1 MSSVSTSDRK
11 RTSLPQKLGL
21 VVIGLFLTVLI
32 PEAALR
38 LGGSIILS
46 RQAYRNALAMRQ
58 KGTYRI
64 MCIGESTTQRQY
76 PTLLEQALNRAN
88 LGFRF
93 SVIDRG
99 LICTTSSFL
108 LQRMESR
115 RPPT

>member
-1 MSSVSTSDRK
+1 MTAPGQRN
-11 RTSLPQKLGL
+11 TSLRQKLGL
-21 VVIGLFLTVLI
+21 ITFGLVLTVLI
-32 PEAALR
+32 LEVTLR
-38 LGGSIILS
+38 LGGFIILS
-46 RQAYRNALAMRQ
+46 LQAHRNALAMRQ